1 MEKVQSERVERDN
14 GRFECDKSAR
24 KVKETPTVLS
34 GGDKREG
41 FHSVEDITLN
51 IPFLARVSCVGYST
65 KGRGPRERTF

>member
-1 MEKVQSERVERDN
+1 MEGDN

-34 GGDKREG
+34 GGAEREG
-41 FHSVEDITLN
+41 FHSVEGITFN
-51 IPFLARVSCVGYST
+51 TPRLARVSFAGYST